1 MTRVLVDGVG
11 NLLRGDDGFGVEVAQ
26 RLARRTDLPPGVR
39 VVETGIGGVGLVQEL
54 MDGFDVLVV
63 LDTVRRGGA
72 PGTLYLLEPRVDD
85 LQAWSDEERRTF
97 LADLHQAE
105 PSRALILARALNVLP
120 PRVLVLACEPLGTD
134 ELVIGLSTPVEQAAA
149 LAVDR
154 VLELLRSLTRTPA
167 IAQVSGGELHV

>member
-1 MTRVLVDGVG
+1 VTRVLVDGVG

-26 RLARRTDLPPGVR
+26 RLAQRTDLPPEVR

-63 LDTVRRGGA
+63 LDVVRRGGA

-85 LQAWSDEERRTF
+85 LHAWSDDERRTF

-105 PSRALILARALNVLP
+105 PSRALILARALGVLP
-120 PRVLVLACEPLGTD
+120 PRVLVLACEPLETD
-134 ELVIGLSTPVEQAAA
+134 EVAIGLSEPVDRAAA
-149 LAVDR
+149 LAVER
-154 VLELLRSLTRTPA
+154 VVELVRSLIGVPSVAHVR
-167 IAQVSGGELHV
+167 GG